1 MKAIPI
7 GAMTLFL
14 FAAGCGTDR
23 HTPDPASLH
32 DASMP
37 KDPVCG
43 MMVDKAKAR
52 TTMFAG
58 KGFYF
63 CSDTCQGKFKSQPSV
78 YWKGDP

>member
-1 MKAIPI
+1 MKAILV
-7 GAMTLFL
+7 GSVVLWF
-14 FAAGCGTDR
+14 FVAGCAPDQ

-32 DASMP
+32 DASMA

-58 KGFYF
+58 KDFYF
-63 CSDTCQGKFKSQPSV
+63 CSDKCQGKFKSQPSV